1 MKLFK
6 RMLLMGVV
14 LAMVFG
20 FGLMSAS
27 AASKA
32 VIAFDGS
39 PITISAA
46 YGTPFIDSANRMQ
59 VPIRVIAE
67 RLGAKVAW
75 DGGSNTATINGTIQI
90 KVGSNEITTS
100 YGTIGMDTTAFI
112 KNGRLYIP
120 VRS

>member
-20 FGLMSAS
+20 IGLMSAS

-32 VIAFDGS
+32 VVAFDGN
-39 PITISAA
+39 PVTISSA

-67 RLGAKVAW
+67 RLGAKLA
-75 DGGSNTATINGTIQI
+75 
-90 KVGSNEITTS
+90 
-100 YGTIGMDTTAFI
+100 GMGAAIRQPLTERFI
-112 KNGRLYIP
+112 SKW
-120 VRS
+120 VQMK